1 MICILGTTVESVLD
15 QALTVGGPA
24 ALVSAADLAAA
35 RARRGAHG
43 ERTLAG
49 RVALRLLLAHVQG
62 DELAD
67 AAHLPVDRTCER
79 CGADHGRPRSPR
91 VSLSSSTSQRHVL
104 VAVGPEKMRIGVDA
118 QALPA
123 SIWPGF
129 DTAVL
134 HPREHRLHDDG
145 DVRARIALW
154 TRKEAVL
161 KAAGVGLQVDPSR
174 LCLERRP
181 VLERSPVPDRSQQ
194 SWWTVSGESP
204 PQLQGLHVRDLPGA
218 VPRALAASAPSTVRR
233 IDLDAVLPL
242 S

>member
-1 MICILGTTVESVLD
+1 MICILATTVESVLD
-15 QALTVGGPA
+15 QARTVGGPA
-24 ALVSAADLAAA
+24 ALVSAEDLTAA
-35 RARRGAHG
+35 RARRGPHG

-62 DELAD
+62 DAPAD

-79 CGADHGRPRSPR
+79 CGADHGRPHSPR

-118 QALPA
+118 QVLPA

-145 DVRARIALW
+145 DIRARIALW

-181 VLERSPVPDRSQQ
+181 VPDRSQQ
-194 SWWTVSGESP
+194 PWWTVSGESP